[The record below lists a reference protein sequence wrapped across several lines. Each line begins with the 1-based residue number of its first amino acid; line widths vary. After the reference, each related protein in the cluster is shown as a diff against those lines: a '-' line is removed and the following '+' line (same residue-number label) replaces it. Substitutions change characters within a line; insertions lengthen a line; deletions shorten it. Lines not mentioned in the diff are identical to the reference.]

1 MVPHL
6 PYDILE
12 LIAGYTDIDSR
23 RAMGF
28 PPRRIAQDTLQHM
41 NDLIERKYSSQY
53 VGYNGQ
59 ITTFLVTGKTDRIT
73 SGMYLRYSYDSDYLT
88 IIHTNG
94 LLDVRN
100 DIVNIHTIGFNT
112 NDIVRSIC
120 YGIRNAFDSDPMLNF
135 RKSWHRCES
144 HKTKLGN
151 SSSQAF
157 PLIATLSIKN
167 IRNELLKCLLI

>member
-1 MVPHL
+1 MTKMVPHL

-28 PPRRIAQDTLQHM
+28 PPRKIAQDMLQHM

-53 VGYNGQ
+53 IGCDGE

-73 SGMYLRYSYDSDYLT
+73 SGMYLSYAYDHDYLM

-94 LLDVRN
+94 ILRVRN
-100 DIVNIHTIGFNT
+100 DIVNIYTIYFST
-112 NDIVRSIC
+112 NDIVRSIQ
-120 YGIRNAFDSDPMLNF
+120 YNIHNAFDRDPMLTT
-135 RKSWHRCES
+135 CENCGVGTNL
-144 HKTKLGN
+144 TKQN
-151 SSSQAF
+151 WE
-157 PLIATLSIKN
+157 T
-167 IRNELLKCLLI
+167 IRLKVDGP